1 MSARLLRDR
10 RGTAA
15 LEFAVAG
22 TVVLVL
28 MLAIYDVG
36 MLFMAQRGLDFG
48 VDKAARWGVVNSA
61 SVTTANVLAQFQS
74 ASSVMLGNTTCQG
87 FASGATI
94 PAGTA
99 CYVTVGLSN
108 GAQVG
113 SLLTIVAKY
122 SWAPA
127 STITG
132 ITAVTLQSTVAL
144 TIQN

>member
-1 MSARLLRDR
+1 M
-10 RGTAA
+10 
-15 LEFAVAG
+15 AG
-22 TVVLVL
+22 TVVLML
-28 MLAIYDVG
+28 MLAIYDIG
-36 MLFMAQRGLDFG
+36 MLFMVQRGLDVG
-48 VDKAARWGVVNSA
+48 VDKAARWGVVHSA
-61 SVTTANVLAQFQS
+61 SLTTANVLAQFQS
-74 ASSVMLGNTTCQG
+74 ASSAMLGSAACQG

-94 PAGTA
+94 PPGTA
-99 CYVTVGLSN
+99 CTVTVGLSN

-113 SLLTIVAKY
+113 SLLTIAATY